1 MPRIGESATVSPP
14 WCSPNSGDRVTVGT
28 FASFR
33 IAIDNEF
40 RGEFSYV
47 QYRRWGLLQVW
58 EGGRYKTGAPKRQRA
73 DHRIWVHLNYGA
85 TGSFTSTREAAALV
99 ERLIALSPVSLDEW
113 RHYLTIGG

>member
-14 WCSPNSGDRVTVGT
+14 WCSPNSDRVTVGT
-28 FASFR
+28 FANFR

-58 EGGRYKTGAPKRQRA
+58 EGGRPYDGRNVLDLVRAVRNVFEHWFDRGPQHAEAERLSAVAALTSWGDGEMQR
-73 DHRIWVHLNYGA
+73 LGA
-85 TGSFTSTREAAALV
+85 TAVRCS
-99 ERLIALSPVSLDEW
+99 
-113 RHYLTIGG
+113 